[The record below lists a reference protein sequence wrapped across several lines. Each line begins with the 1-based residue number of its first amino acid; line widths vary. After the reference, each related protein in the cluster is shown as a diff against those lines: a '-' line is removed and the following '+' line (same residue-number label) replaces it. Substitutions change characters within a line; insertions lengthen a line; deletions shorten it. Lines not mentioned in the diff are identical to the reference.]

1 MRIGM
6 TVRAG
11 LALALAMITSASFAQ
26 TSTSAISNGLGQ
38 AWPNVADQ
46 SLSPQYHVFVFVLN
60 GIKYVQVND
69 AYGNVQGAV
78 GTIAGTRFA
87 LPVGASAQ
95 NVVANATS
103 VPSNATTVYQDAD
116 ITMLAVPTSN
126 GTMMLEATCGSS
138 VQCQGGH

>member
-11 LALALAMITSASFAQ
+11 LALALVTMASASFAQ
-26 TSTSAISNGLGQ
+26 TSTSALSSGLGQ

-46 SLSPQYHVFVFVLN
+46 SLSPNMHVFVFVLN

-69 AYGNVQGAV
+69 LNGNVLGAV
-78 GTIAGTRFA
+78 GTVGGSRFV
-87 LPVGASAQ
+87 LPIGASAQ
-95 NVVANATS
+95 HVIVNASSIPTT
-103 VPSNATTVYQDAD
+103 ATTVYQDAD
-116 ITMLAVPTSN
+116 VTMLAVPTSN
-126 GTMMLEATCGSS
+126 GMVLQAQCGSS